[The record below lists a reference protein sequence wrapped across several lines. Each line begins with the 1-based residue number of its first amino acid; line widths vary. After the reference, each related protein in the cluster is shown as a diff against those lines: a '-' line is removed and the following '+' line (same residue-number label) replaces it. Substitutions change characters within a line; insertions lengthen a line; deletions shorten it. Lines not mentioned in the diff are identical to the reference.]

1 VRRITGGRSGRMEE
15 EGMEEM
21 SVRSEGKEEWSAV
34 WCGKT
39 VRERS
44 GRKGG

>member
-1 VRRITGGRSGRMEE
+1 MEE
-15 EGMEEM
+15 R
-21 SVRSEGKEEWSAV
+21 SVRSERKEEWSAG

-44 GRKGG
+44 GRIDVEKRGQGSCEKVS